1 MILNSSDIKNNQ
13 ILNADICLI
22 GSGPAILTLLEHL
35 NIKKLKIILIPG
47 GKFHYDKKNQKLY
60 KGILAKNVKHEPL
73 INNRHREF
81 GGSGNYWGGRCVPF
95 DEIDFKKRK
104 WIKHSGWPLKL
115 RDLSSYYNK
124 ASRYLKISKYN
135 KDTNFYIKGLNQ

>member
-47 GKFHYDKKNQKLY
+47 GKFHYDKKNQKLT
-60 KGILAKNVKHEPL
+60 
-73 INNRHREF
+73 RE
-81 GGSGNYWGGRCVPF
+81 Y
-95 DEIDFKKRK
+95 
-104 WIKHSGWPLKL
+104 
-115 RDLSSYYNK
+115 
-124 ASRYLKISKYN
+124 
-135 KDTNFYIKGLNQ
+135 